1 MLTSLALFL
10 TPVLQSLIATAVF
23 ESGKAGVSFLADKKS
38 MEKRYK
44 NAFEKAVCRF
54 YADPEYAGNE
64 ARRNYDHY
72 LKALKNDFKIEE
84 DFKPEK
90 GQYKQLLEFFEF
102 LKRKFVRTKDC
113 GSGQYSECSVHRLL
127 L

>member
-72 LKALKNDFKIEE
+72 LKALKNDFKKEE

-90 GQYKQLLEFFEF
+90 LSLI
-102 LKRKFVRTKDC
+102 
-113 GSGQYSECSVHRLL
+113 HI
-127 L
+127 